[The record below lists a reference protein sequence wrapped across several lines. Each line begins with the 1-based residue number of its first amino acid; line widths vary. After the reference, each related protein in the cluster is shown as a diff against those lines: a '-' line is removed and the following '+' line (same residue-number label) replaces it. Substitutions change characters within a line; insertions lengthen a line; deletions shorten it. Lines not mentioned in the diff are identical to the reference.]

1 MTDKGIEEK
10 LPTSQFFREFDAEHL
25 KQLAG
30 ICRAVDFPARA
41 TIFEEHA
48 PAKEVYVILSG
59 QISLAI
65 CDEKKSC
72 RQIAS
77 VGEGDLMGWS
87 PLVGR
92 PRLYDTARTVTAVEA
107 LEFDGGALMQFCESN
122 PSFGFKFMHRIACTL
137 AGRLS
142 STRLQLLEL
151 CGVHLPEFQLESD

>member
-1 MTDKGIEEK
+1 MMEKGIEET
-10 LPTSQFFREFDAEHL
+10 LRTSQFFREFDTEHL
-25 KQLAG
+25 KKLAAIG
-30 ICRAVDFPARA
+30 RAVDFPAHH

-59 QISLAI
+59 KISLAI

-77 VGEGDLMGWS
+77 IGEGELLGWS

-92 PRLYDTARTVTAVEA
+92 PRLYDTARTVTAVKS
-107 LEFDGGALMQFCESN
+107 LEFNGGALMQFCESN

-137 AGRLS
+137 AARLS